1 MTATR
6 LPFKPEMSFD
16 SPKVPIYVCCLE
28 FILNTAKSQ
37 CFITCEVLRLQVQVT
52 QLVDV
57 TDVHVL
63 FVHL

>member
-1 MTATR
+1 MW
-6 LPFKPEMSFD
+6 
-16 SPKVPIYVCCLE
+16 
-28 FILNTAKSQ
+28 LNLMCTE
-37 CFITCEVLRLQVQVT
+37 CFITCEVLSLQVQVT